1 MVCNVDAYK
10 KHCKDHKEYWDWVRN
25 RNPQRYNKSN
35 EIGYDTKN
43 MMHTLRLLD
52 VAEEIAQ
59 EGKIIVRRPNREFL
73 MQVLA
78 GEFSYEYL
86 LSMAEEKVL
95 SVQQAYA
102 TSSLPEEPCT
112 AKVSEV
118 LMEMREELR

>member
-1 MVCNVDAYK
+1 
-10 KHCKDHKEYWDWVRN
+10 
-25 RNPQRYNKSN
+25 
-35 EIGYDTKN
+35 

-59 EGKIIVRRPNREFL
+59 EGKTIIRRPNREFL

-102 TSSLPEEPCT
+102 SS
-112 AKVSEV
+112 
-118 LMEMREELR
+118 